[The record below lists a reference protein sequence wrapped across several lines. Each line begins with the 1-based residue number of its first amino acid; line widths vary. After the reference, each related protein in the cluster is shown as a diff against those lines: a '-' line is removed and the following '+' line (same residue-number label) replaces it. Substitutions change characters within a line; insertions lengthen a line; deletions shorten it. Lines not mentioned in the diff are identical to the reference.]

1 MLRLLLRPSRVLL
14 SSSFTS
20 PTPLSLFQ
28 TSSFT
33 SDTKTVRDTDLNV
46 FNATNSDNYTLPHV
60 DSSLNHTYLVK
71 HPTIEKPAPTDV
83 FAIVK
88 LSGSQYKVTIGDV
101 LTVNKVPD
109 AIVGGTLELKDVLL
123 VATPNSTIVGAPLV
137 PNATVTLAVEE
148 QKKDGKVIVFKKKRR
163 QGYQR
168 KNGAR
173 RHITVFRVSD
183 IKYD

>member
-46 FNATNSDNYTLPHV
+46 FNATNSDN
-60 DSSLNHTYLVK
+60 SSLNHTYLVK